1 MCILHT
7 KKMIDSKKNYRRRGV
22 ALVEL
27 SLVLSIL
34 LALSLGLIQYGII
47 MNTAVTLTNLS
58 REGVRFAVINPASDD
73 AIKTYMYD
81 TCPPGGLRQN
91 WNQQIRDNIVITA
104 NGTRQS
110 GSKARMTV
118 TINYNMANRLFLPS
132 QLRLPFMRP
141 VRIFNTA
148 YTTSSSMLIE

>member
-1 MCILHT
+1 MYLHT
-7 KKMIDSKKNYRRRGV
+7 KTMIDFKQNHRRRGV

-34 LALSLGLIQYGII
+34 LGLSLLLIQYGII

-58 REGVRFAVINPASDD
+58 REGVRYAVVNPASDE
-73 AIKTYMYD
+73 AIKTYMYEV
-81 TCPPGGLRQN
+81 CPPGGLKQN
-91 WNQQIRDNIVITA
+91 WNRDIKNNIVIVA
-104 NGTRQS
+104 YGTRQA

-132 QLRLPFMRP
+132 QLRLPFSRP
-141 VRIFNTA
+141 IKIFNTTYSA
-148 YTTSSSMLIE
+148 SSSMLIE